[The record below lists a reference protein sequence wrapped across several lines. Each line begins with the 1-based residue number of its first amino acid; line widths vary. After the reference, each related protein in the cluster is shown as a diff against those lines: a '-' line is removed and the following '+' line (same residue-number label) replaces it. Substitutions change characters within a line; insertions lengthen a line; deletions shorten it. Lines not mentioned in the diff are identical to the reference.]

1 MEHVF
6 IVLTFRNKHHTQ
18 CSVTI
23 SDCEY
28 HVFALDLIPAT

>member
-23 SDCEY
+23 CEY